1 MKSIAFE
8 SPQSDGFLQFFDK
21 MQVFEGGKKTT
32 ANIIQPVVLWSAIW
46 WALCC
51 EVLASHSAWSTEITN
66 STEGVSA
73 EGRKVPSPSNWRTT
87 TSKMWSKSPK
97 ILLQTKLMCSGT
109 INPAQ
114 EFLRS
119 ILQGLHQPWKMGLLS
134 LDTQLSTAKAQI
146 IRAKF
151 VAGKRVSRK
160 IPGWKCDLCQ
170 WFCMVI
176 SAPGSKFI
184 SVARTW
190 NIPLICLLCIYRTG
204 PRAEF
209 KRPP

>member
-119 ILQGLHQPWKMGLLS
+119 IL
-134 LDTQLSTAKAQI
+134 
-146 IRAKF
+146 
-151 VAGKRVSRK
+151 
-160 IPGWKCDLCQ
+160 PG
-170 WFCMVI
+170 
-176 SAPGSKFI
+176 SAPALENGFAKSWHHAEHSKGTNYKSKVCSWKESLQKNSWLKMWFM
-184 SVARTW
+184 SVVLYGHLSSR
-190 NIPLICLLCIYRTG
+190 IKIHLCSPHVKYPSHLSVVYLQDRS
-204 PRAEF
+204 
-209 KRPP
+209 